1 MHTDFVHTLIY
12 RAVRLQRTTGSLVQ
26 VHTKQVYA
34 KSLLRQSASDT
45 SVNQVS
51 LVELYF
57 EN

>member
-1 MHTDFVHTLIY
+1 MYTDFIRVLIY
-12 RAVRLQRTTGSLVQ
+12 RAVRTTGSLVE

-34 KSLLRQSASDT
+34 ESSLLRQSASDT

-57 EN
+57 EK